1 MDLLLKTV
9 AQFPLVALFVYIWW
23 NSKVRAEEEAKRL
36 HGRLAEKDEQLSK
49 MIKTFDRFN
58 TSLALIKDR
67 LR

>member
-23 NSKVRAEEEAKRL
+23 TSKAEAEKEMNRL
-36 HGRLAEKDEQLSK
+36 RERIAEKDDQLSK
-49 MIKTFDRFN
+49 MIDTFDRFN